1 LENFVYVSGP
11 QKTLFW
17 PHPITYKGP
26 KKNPKK
32 VPFSS
37 AFRECPAAPAQDKIF
52 KMRFSQSNLD
62 GFVIHFPP
70 VRRTNP
76 HLTYPR
82 LLHAPRDST
91 APPTPIATVERSDRF
106 RERCP
111 NSPFP
116 YVRGV
121 QRNLMP
127 LLLDEPESTDSEPS
141 RAYCSDKPPCLVP
154 LTRGFPDP
162 VSDDE
167 ACYSSDSS
175 YNWLPP
181 LSPLD
186 PMPIECIVIDSSS
199 EEEEELY

>member
-1 LENFVYVSGP
+1 
-11 QKTLFW
+11 
-17 PHPITYKGP
+17 
-26 KKNPKK
+26 
-32 VPFSS
+32 
-37 AFRECPAAPAQDKIF
+37 
-52 KMRFSQSNLD
+52 MRFSQSNLD

-116 YVRGV
+116 YVKGA

-127 LLLDEPESTDSEPS
+127 LLLNEPESSESELS
-141 RAYCSDKPPCLVP
+141 RTYCPDKPPCLVP
-154 LTRGFPDP
+154 LSRGFPSP
-162 VSDDE
+162 ASDNG
-167 ACYSSDSS
+167 ACYDSDSS
-175 YNWLPP
+175 YDWLPP
-181 LSPLD
+181 LPPLEL
-186 PMPIECIVIDSSS
+186 PPLPPLKPITVERIVIDSSS